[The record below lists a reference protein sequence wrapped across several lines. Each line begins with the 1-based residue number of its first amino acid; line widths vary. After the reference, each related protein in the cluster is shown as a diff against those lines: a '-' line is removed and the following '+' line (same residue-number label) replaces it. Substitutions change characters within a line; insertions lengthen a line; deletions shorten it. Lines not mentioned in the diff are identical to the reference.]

1 MRWRAAVVQCS
12 DFKHSCLRSINMQ
25 CVYCIYR
32 YKCVALVWAMSHFV
46 GAGGLGMKRACTTE
60 CGFMRVSLVSGSQ
73 RHILYKC
80 FSNMHISVK
89 SIQTLK
95 RELHSPIAGVRS
107 DWSRL
112 SYYVTVTV
120 ASWVEYK
127 RFLIETLS
135 ATCSAGVKQAP
146 NDAASMPLSLRAL
159 HSVGVNPVADFIN
172 PLAHARWMARRW

>member
-1 MRWRAAVVQCS
+1 MRWRTAVVQCS
-12 DFKHSCLRSINMQ
+12 DFKHSCLCSINMQ

-32 YKCVALVWAMSHFV
+32 YKCVALVWAMSHFW
-46 GAGGLGMKRACTTE
+46 GRGEACLHYRMCLYE
-60 CGFMRVSLVSGSQ
+60 GFACFGSQ
-73 RHILYKC
+73 QHNLYKC

-89 SIQTLK
+89 SIQTVK
-95 RELHSPIAGVRS
+95 RELHSLIVGICS

-127 RFLIETLS
+127 WFLINALS

-146 NDAASMPLSLRAL
+146 NDAASLPVSLRAL
-159 HSVGVNPVADFIN
+159 PSAGVNPIADLIN
-172 PLAHARWMARRW
+172 RARARWIARRW